1 MLQYDQFMRVIASL
15 LLVLLLFS
23 SAGFAYHNHEY
34 GLEHRSLSFLVFPS
48 SKLQS
53 YSYGL
58 SYEKE
63 NIEAYLYSHKI
74 PGLYLFG
81 VTKKQKIFD
90 WATLQLG
97 LGGQKTAVDV
107 PIGVGTGIILGWKY
121 GSFGFFAPLL
131 TTFYANSAMTIEY
144 GAHLTYDKWILG
156 MRGLRWY
163 VSGDGAV
170 NEIYWLLGYRIKV

>member
-1 MLQYDQFMRVIASL
+1 MLQYDQFMRIIASL

-34 GLEHRSLSFLVFPS
+34 GLEHRSVSLLVFSS
-48 SKLQS
+48 SKFQS

-81 VTKKQKIFD
+81 VNKKQKIAD

-97 LGGQKTAVDV
+97 LDGQKTVTDI
-107 PIGVGTGIILGWKY
+107 PIGVGMGIILGWDF
-121 GSFGFFAPLL
+121 GSFGLNSPLL
-131 TTFYANSAMTIEY
+131 TTFYTNSAMTIEFSPN
-144 GAHLTYDKWILG
+144 LTYEKWII
-156 MRGLRWY
+156 GLRWLTWF
-163 VSGDGAV
+163 VADEGSL
-170 NEIYWLLGYRIKV
+170 NESSWLLGYRIKL